1 MAAVRGLS
9 AANMHQSAMKTALA
23 TRRALLLAVAAGLL
37 VAAPPLRADD
47 DDQEIARR
55 ALVEGRIKS
64 LSTITEMV
72 KPHLPGK
79 ILGVELE
86 VEDDGR
92 IVYEFDVIDSSGRLW
107 EVEVDA
113 ATGKILKIEDDD

>member
-1 MAAVRGLS
+1 
-9 AANMHQSAMKTALA
+9 MKAPFA
-23 TRRALLLAVAAGLL
+23 TRRALLLAAAAGLML
-37 VAAPPLRADD
+37 AASPLHADD

-55 ALVEGRIKS
+55 ALRDGRIKS
-64 LSTITEMV
+64 LSEITRML

-92 IVYEFDVIDSSGRLW
+92 IVYEFNVIDSSGRLW

>member
-1 MAAVRGLS
+1 
-9 AANMHQSAMKTALA
+9 MKKAFK
-23 TRRALLLAVAAGLL
+23 TRRGLLLAACVALL
-37 VAAPPLRADD
+37 AAAPAHADD
-47 DDQEIARR
+47 DDRRDQEIARK
-55 ALVEGRIKS
+55 ALLEGRILP
-64 LSTITEMV
+64 LSQITEKV
-72 KPHLPGK
+72 KAELQGK

-92 IVYEFDVIDSSGRLW
+92 IVYELDVIDSSGRLM

>member
-1 MAAVRGLS
+1 
-9 AANMHQSAMKTALA
+9 MKRPFA
-23 TRRALLLAVAAGLL
+23 TRFALLLAAGLML
-37 VAAPPLRADD
+37 AAPPAGADD
-47 DDQEIARR
+47 DDRRDQEIARR
-55 ALVEGRIKS
+55 ALLEGRIKS
-64 LSTITEMV
+64 LSAITEMV
-72 KPHLPGK
+72 KPRLPGK

-86 VEDDGR
+86 IEDDGR

>member
-1 MAAVRGLS
+1 
-9 AANMHQSAMKTALA
+9 MKRPST
-23 TRRALLLAVAAGLL
+23 TRRGLLLAASVALL
-37 VAAPPLRADD
+37 VATPAFADD
-47 DDQEIARR
+47 DRDQEIARR
-55 ALVEGRIKS
+55 ALLEGRILS
-64 LSTITEMV
+64 LSEITEKV
-72 KPHLPGK
+72 KPQLPGK